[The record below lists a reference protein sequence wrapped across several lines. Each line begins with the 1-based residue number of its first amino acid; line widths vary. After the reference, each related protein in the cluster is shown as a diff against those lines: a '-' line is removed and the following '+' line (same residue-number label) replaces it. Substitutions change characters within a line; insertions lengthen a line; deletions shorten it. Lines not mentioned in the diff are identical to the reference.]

1 MTIIV
6 LVGDDSE
13 AISDRIN
20 LYKSKLNP
28 IWFSFNFHRF
38 DSNDIEFAID
48 CALSVP
54 LGDNRKVIVIE
65 DCQLNYLSDR
75 VSELIPKIPAS
86 VYLILVASSIDR
98 RLKAT
103 KYLLK
108 YAYLEEFFLI
118 PSWRINDI
126 ANSIA
131 RQAQRLKLSLSA
143 SSIDYLTTAIG
154 NDTSRSTAELN
165 KLAVYSSS
173 NKLTLEAVRML
184 VPSTTQTSLQLADA
198 IRLGT
203 PRQVIQL
210 LQDLLERGEHPLVIV
225 STLISQFRTWLIIS
239 EAIERKLESK
249 QEIAKLTKLSNPNR
263 IYYLRQEVA
272 NISHGSLSVAYSE
285 LFELEVRLKN
295 GASINTILTTLLG
308 MVRLFKSDR

>member
-6 LVGDDSE
+6 LVGNDSE
-13 AISDRIN
+13 AITDRIN
-20 LYKSKLNP
+20 FYKNKLNAT
-28 IWFSFNFHRF
+28 WFSFNFHRF
-38 DSNDIEFAID
+38 YNNDIEFALD
-48 CALSVP
+48 CALIVP
-54 LGDNRKVIVIE
+54 IATLHKVIVVD
-65 DCQLNYLSDR
+65 DCQLKHLSDR

-131 RQAQRLKLSLSA
+131 KQAQRLKLSLSA
-143 SSIDYLTTAIG
+143 SAIDYLTTAIG

-198 IRLGT
+198 VRLGT
-203 PRQVIQL
+203 PKLAAKL
-210 LQDLLERGEHPLVIV
+210 LQELLDRGEHHLVIV
-225 STLISQFRTWLIIS
+225 STLISQFRTWLIVG
-239 EAIERKLESK
+239 EAVKRRIESK
-249 QEIAKLTKLSNPNR
+249 EKIARLAKLNNPNR
-263 IYYLRQEVA
+263 IYYLRQEIA
-272 NISHGSLSVAYSE
+272 NISVVSLRQAYTE

-295 GASINTILTTLLG
+295 GASKDTILTTLLG
-308 MVRLFKSDR
+308 IVRLFKSDR